1 MSGGAV
7 RIRHRISER
16 GDDLYETPPEA
27 VLALLAA
34 GILPP
39 APSLIWEPACGPGS
53 IARTLRTAGYAVLA
67 TDLVDYGSGDQDEAR
82 RDFLFERT
90 APDGLAAIV
99 TNPPYKTATA
109 FVERAIELAPLVVML
124 LRLQFLEGVGRSALI
139 DGGQLARVL
148 VFRNRLPMMHRAGWD
163 GPTATSSTA
172 FAWFV
177 WRRDHSGPAI
187 VDRLSWRAPG

>member
-82 RDFLFERT
+82 RDFLFERA
-90 APDGLAAIV
+90 APAGLAAIV
-99 TNPPYKTATA
+99 TNPPYKTASA

-177 WRRDHSGPAI
+177 WARDHSGPAI